1 MTEEQAI
8 ETIKDE
14 LMGDQSIPV
23 QLSLKSGIDEKAVA
37 RLEESIIFLT
47 DIYKN
52 RDYVPKVIAGT
63 FVDLTPYFDRCLDL
77 YSEKEQ
83 ERIFDL
89 KERIVSLGVTLFG
102 VD

>member
-1 MTEEQAI
+1 
-8 ETIKDE
+8 
-14 LMGDQSIPV
+14 
-23 QLSLKSGIDEKAVA
+23 
-37 RLEESIIFLT
+37 
-47 DIYKN
+47 
-52 RDYVPKVIAGT
+52 VPKVIAGT